1 MLFSIP
7 LKNRFANV
15 PLILSR
21 FAALNLV
28 VLVVLMILR
37 LSQYVSMSL
46 SHTMPSGAVLLE
58 LRGCIQD
65 MVLWL
70 FFSWFLLIPFLLFSL
85 IKRWIGIVFFGLVF
99 CLIATIEWA
108 LFQYFKIQMTPL
120 DQVIFSYTAREMT
133 MIVQDSVRLNFLT
146 FLPFFLIGLL
156 TAFFILVSEKIKI
169 SRIVLALFFIVSLS
183 AFFLRKPS
191 TPKETGKGSR
201 FEYFLAV
208 NKCAYLIDQVNLY
221 FSSLRQTATSAD
233 VEAAARR
240 YQAAHPEFVFPGTR
254 YPYLHADLTPDVLSP
269 FFNLGKE
276 KPNLVFIVVES
287 LSSCFCGNNNI
298 FGSFTPFLDSIAG
311 HSLYWSNFLATSDR
325 TFNVLPAL
333 FGSLPPGDP
342 TFVTHAASIPYHF
355 SLIRYLH
362 ENGYYSSF
370 FYAGEPKFNS
380 MEDFLQRQYI
390 DYILRNFGPNFANVN
405 ALTDGYHW
413 GHCDGDLFS
422 RSFEVIDSLKRSP
435 RLDIYLT
442 LSLHSP
448 FIPPNQEYF
457 MARVDNRLKKIDP
470 GNPLKADIEHNKN
483 IFATILY
490 TDHALR
496 EFFNK
501 YRKKAEF
508 GNTIFIITGDHAM
521 PELNPRRFSSIAA
534 YHVPLIIYSPMLKK
548 GVTMRSVSS
557 HLDITPTILAMMRKQ
572 YNISTRSL
580 APWMGSGIDTAAG
593 PRNIHTLPFILNN
606 KEIAEY
612 VNQSDYLFQNTIFR
626 ILPDLWL
633 KDNPDPSTLRRMSR
647 ERSDFKILN
656 TYVTKHNMLVPKE
669 IYFDKD
675 CDSAE
680 LEIKKVKPLNPKDS
694 TSEYRSLLRDIKI
707 SSKIK
712 FLRLEITMDIR
723 SPEPDSVMMP
733 FVVFELSGSNEQRYQ
748 WKAFEIPGKKISTAR
763 SGEWR
768 TLTINEYVEVGYL
781 RRTEDYS
788 LNMYVWNYKRSI
800 VRFNNPKIRIIAHY

>member
-1 MLFSIP
+1 MLFSIRQ
-7 LKNRFANV
+7 KNKFANV
-15 PLILSR
+15 PIILSR

-28 VLVVLMILR
+28 VLVVLIILR

-46 SHTMPSGAVLLE
+46 THTMPSGAVLLE
-58 LRGCIQD
+58 LRGCLQD

-70 FFSWFLLIPFLLFSL
+70 IFSWFLLIPFFLFSL
-85 IKRWIGIVFFGLVF
+85 IKRWIGTVFFGFVFYLVA
-99 CLIATIEWA
+99 ATEWA

-120 DQVIFSYTAREMT
+120 DQVIFSYSAREMM
-133 MIVQDSVRLNFLT
+133 MIVQDSVQLNFLA
-146 FLPFFLIGLL
+146 FLPFILIGLL
-156 TAFFILVSEKIKI
+156 TTFFVIISEKIKA
-169 SRIVLALFFIVSLS
+169 SRILLALFFVVSLS
-183 AFFLRKPS
+183 AFFLRKPVA
-191 TPKETGKGSR
+191 PKETGNGSR
-201 FEYFLAV
+201 FEYYLAV
-208 NKCAYLIDQVNLY
+208 NKCAYLVDQVNLY
-221 FSSLRQTATSAD
+221 FSSLRQTATSAT

-254 YPYLHADLTPDVLSP
+254 YPFLHNDLTPDVLSP

-287 LSSCFCGNNNI
+287 LSSCFCGDNNV

-342 TFVTHAASIPYHF
+342 TFVNTAARIPYHF

-370 FYAGEPKFNS
+370 FYAGEPKFNC
-380 MEDFLQRQYI
+380 MEDFLHRQDI

-448 FIPPNQEYF
+448 FIPPDQKYY

-470 GNPLKADIEHNKN
+470 GNPFKADIEHNKN

-501 YRKKAEF
+501 YRKKTEF

-521 PELNPRRFSSIAA
+521 PELNPRRFSCIAA

-548 GVTMRSVSS
+548 SVHMRSVSS
-557 HLDITPTILAMMRKQ
+557 HLDVTPTILAMMRQQ

-606 KEIAEY
+606 KEIIEY
-612 VNQSDYLFQNTIFR
+612 VNQSDYLFQNTISR

-633 KDNPDPSTLRRMSR
+633 NNNPDTSILRKMNG
-647 ERSDFKILN
+647 ERADFKILN
-656 TYVTKHNMLVPKE
+656 TYVTKQNMLVPKE
-669 IYFDKD
+669 VYFDKD

-680 LEIKKVKPLNPKDS
+680 IEIKKVKPLNPTDS
-694 TSEYRSLLRDIKI
+694 TSEYRSLFRDLKI

-712 FLRLEITMDIR
+712 FLRLEITLDIR
-723 SPEPDSVMMP
+723 SPEPDSGKIP
-733 FVVFELSGSNEQRYQ
+733 FVVFDLYRSNKQPCL
-748 WKAFEIPGKKISTAR
+748 WNAFDIPGNKKSSAR
-763 SGEWR
+763 PGEWR
-768 TLTINEYVEVGYL
+768 TLTINEFVEVGYL
-781 RRTEDYS
+781 RGTEDYS

-800 VRFNNPKIRIIAHY
+800 VRFNNPRIRIIGYY